1 MRKELGQAVG
11 TGSSTLLFGL
21 VCPPTPPKRVLAILE
36 QSPLF
41 DT

>member
-11 TGSSTLLFGL
+11 TGSSTLLFGFLCPLAPPERAL
-21 VCPPTPPKRVLAILE
+21 VTLE